1 MYDEEDWLMLSGI
14 QHFSFCP
21 RQWALIHIEGQWM
34 DNLRTVEG
42 NIVHDRA
49 HDNNLSESR
58 KNVLITRGLR
68 ISSSTLGVT
77 GQCDVVEFH
86 HVKEKGA
93 ILQGHN
99 GYWLPY
105 PIEYKK
111 GKPKVYPADELQLCA
126 EAMCLEEMLCCE
138 IPCGALFYSEIHRR
152 EEIQFSLDLRS
163 QVRNTVSA
171 MHEYMKKGYTPR
183 IKPSKHC
190 NACSLKPICIPG
202 NYKKWDVETYYREKL
217 GVNQ

>member
-99 GYWLPY
+99 
-105 PIEYKK
+105 
-111 GKPKVYPADELQLCA
+111 
-126 EAMCLEEMLCCE
+126 
-138 IPCGALFYSEIHRR
+138 
-152 EEIQFSLDLRS
+152 
-163 QVRNTVSA
+163 
-171 MHEYMKKGYTPR
+171 
-183 IKPSKHC
+183 
-190 NACSLKPICIPG
+190 
-202 NYKKWDVETYYREKL
+202 
-217 GVNQ
+217 